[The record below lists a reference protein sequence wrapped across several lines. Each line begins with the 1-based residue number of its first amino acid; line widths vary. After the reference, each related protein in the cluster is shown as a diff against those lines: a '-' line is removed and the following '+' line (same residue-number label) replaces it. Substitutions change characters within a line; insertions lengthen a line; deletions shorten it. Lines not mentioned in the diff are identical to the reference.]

1 MDFHA
6 GFNGH
11 PVQYQKTAQNLQLQF
26 EGDLKQENE
35 KKQGVG
41 QFGFREVAIALRINV
56 FHDPA
61 KSEPYIA
68 GKVDID
74 QRRGVPVR
82 AIIQLT
88 CNNNA
93 NNLDV
98 QEVYQKLL
106 SQLPF
111 MKGEMAPDQLMRNML
126 VDVDSHYLKQGSL
139 KVLKSMMMSSFRNPL
154 QNREQFNAMVK
165 TDQLDDHSLR
175 QLLSTVEKKMMAAPE
190 EILQLIGRSLS
201 ALRFISSRSR
211 EIFLLFFFRNA

>member
-11 PVQYQKTAQNLQLQF
+11 PVQYQKTSQNLQLQF

-88 CNNNA
+88 CNNN
-93 NNLDV
+93 V
-98 QEVYQKLL
+98 GL
-106 SQLPF
+106 S
-111 MKGEMAPDQLMRNML
+111 
-126 VDVDSHYLKQGSL
+126 H
-139 KVLKSMMMSSFRNPL
+139 
-154 QNREQFNAMVK
+154 
-165 TDQLDDHSLR
+165 
-175 QLLSTVEKKMMAAPE
+175 
-190 EILQLIGRSLS
+190 
-201 ALRFISSRSR
+201 
-211 EIFLLFFFRNA
+211 